1 MHNGR
6 FWLVQRVRD
15 DLNLYGKVGTYYLLR
30 EEYSLFNTLY
40 VMYVANKINQHK
52 EKQYESR
59 I

>member
-40 VMYVANKINQHK
+40 VMYVASKINNHTTNK
-52 EKQYESR
+52 GESK
-59 I
+59 